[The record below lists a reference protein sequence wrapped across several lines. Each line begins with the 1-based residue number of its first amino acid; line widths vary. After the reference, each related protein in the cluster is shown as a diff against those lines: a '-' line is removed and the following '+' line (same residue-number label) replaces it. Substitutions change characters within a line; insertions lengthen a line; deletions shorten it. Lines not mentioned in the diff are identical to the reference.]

1 MKRKARRAL
10 GILLI
15 ILAIVTGPIPIIQGW
30 VFFVAAIGVLGK
42 DDPIIQFC
50 FRQMERFRPVQVWF
64 RRQLEKLGI
73 LRPKDAPPGG
83 PDLST

>member
-1 MKRKARRAL
+1 MKQKLRRPL

-15 ILAIVTGPIPIIQGW
+15 LLAIVTGPVPIVQGW

-50 FRQMERFRPVQVWF
+50 FRQIRKVAWGRAA
-64 RRQLEKLGI
+64 LEKLGI
-73 LRPKDAPPGG
+73 DKKEEPP
-83 PDLST
+83 SA

>member
-1 MKRKARRAL
+1 MKRKLRRGL
-10 GILLI
+10 GVFLI

-50 FRQMERFRPVQVWF
+50 FRQMERFRPVQQWF
-64 RRQLEKLGI
+64 RHQMEKLGV

-83 PDLST
+83 PDLPT

>member
-1 MKRKARRAL
+1 MKRKLRRGL

-50 FRQMERFRPVQVWF
+50 FRQMERFRPLQHWCL
-64 RRQLEKLGI
+64 RRLEKLG
-73 LRPKDAPPGG
+73 LLKVKDAPPGG
-83 PDLST
+83 PLT

>member
-1 MKRKARRAL
+1 MKRKLRRGL
-10 GILLI
+10 GIFLI

-50 FRQMERFRPVQVWF
+50 FRQMGRLRPLRER
-64 RRQLEKLGI
+64 LEKMGFLKPED
-73 LRPKDAPPGG
+73 LPPTG
-83 PDLST
+83 PTA